1 MFVLSPLLKLH
12 VLYILEYFIKRKSN
26 PKDPFFEP
34 DFISLVLIKT
44 KCIAHKICQVLYVCT
59 CTVKI
64 QFITKYKYTPPFVV
78 SNHHSY
84 LVAHNSRVLLE
95 AT

>member
-12 VLYILEYFIKRKSN
+12 VHTRVLYKKEKATQKT
-26 PKDPFFEP
+26 PFFEP

-64 QFITKYKYTPPFVV
+64 QLQ
-78 SNHHSY
+78 S
-84 LVAHNSRVLLE
+84 A
-95 AT
+95 